1 MPTGRGRPYFT
12 LTMGE
17 AELNI
22 SSHQLIIRSML
33 YFYGG
38 AADQTLALQ
47 IAEDISTAWNEPH
60 GKVRI
65 KGEWYDVLFEIESS
79 YKPDL
84 QPAVVWH
91 NTDPRL
97 NFFRIEEFSLHD
109 ISSVDGLGCNT
120 GYFKLGNLLN
130 HSTTAAHEYGHTLGL
145 DHPKDLDI
153 RGKGQPGIMYP
164 RGTLCDPP
172 FQYDPAAAPGGPG
185 GTLNPFTRKVL
196 ESDIAGLRL
205 PRLSFDRRSL
215 SILGEFS
222 SFYHQKHVP
231 AL

>member
-1 MPTGRGRPYFT
+1 
-12 LTMGE
+12 MGE

-22 SSHQLIIRSML
+22 FSRRLTIRSIL

-38 AADQTLALQ
+38 AASGQLARQ
-47 IAEDISTAWNEPH
+47 IADDIGTAWNAPQGAVKIRGEFYE
-60 GKVRI
+60 VR
-65 KGEWYDVLFEIESS
+65 FEIEGV

-84 QPAVVWH
+84 PPADVWH

-97 NFFRIEEFSLHD
+97 NFFRIEEYSLHD

-164 RGTLCDPP
+164 RGTLCDPQY
-172 FQYDPAAAPGGPG
+172 QYDPTAPAGGPG

-205 PRLSFDRRSL
+205 SRLPFNGRSV
-215 SILGEFS
+215 SMLGEFS
-222 SFYHQKHVP
+222 SLYHQRHEDAAGGIP
-231 AL
+231 

>member
-1 MPTGRGRPYFT
+1 
-12 LTMGE
+12 MGE

-22 SSHQLIIRSML
+22 LSRRLIVRSVL

-38 AADQTLALQ
+38 AADRDLAIQ
-47 IAEDISTAWNEPH
+47 IAEDISDAWNEPKC
-60 GKVRI
+60 GVKIR
-65 KGEWYDVLFEIESS
+65 GEQYGIRFEIEGV
-79 YKPDL
+79 YEPDL
-84 QPAVVWH
+84 RPASVWH

-97 NFFRIEEFSLHD
+97 NFFRIEEYSLHD

-145 DHPKDLDI
+145 DHPKLLDI

-164 RGTLCDPP
+164 RGTLCDPA
-172 FQYDPAAAPGGPG
+172 FQYDPSAPAGGPG

-196 ESDIAGLRL
+196 ASDIAGLRL
-205 PRLSFDRRSL
+205 SRLSFDQRSL

-222 SFYHQKHVP
+222 SFYHQKHMP
-231 AL
+231 AV

>member
-1 MPTGRGRPYFT
+1 
-12 LTMGE
+12 MGE

-22 SSHQLIIRSML
+22 FSHRLTIRSIL
-33 YFYGG
+33 CFYGG
-38 AADQTLALQ
+38 AVSSHLALQ
-47 IAEDISTAWNEPH
+47 IADDIATAWNEPV
-60 GKVRI
+60 GTVKIRGEFYEVR
-65 KGEWYDVLFEIESS
+65 FEIEGV

-84 QPAVVWH
+84 PPAAVWH

-97 NFFRIEEFSLHD
+97 NFFRIEEYSLHD

-164 RGTLCDPP
+164 RGTLCDPEY
-172 FQYDPAAAPGGPG
+172 QYDPAAPAGGPG
-185 GTLNPFTRKVL
+185 GTLNPFRRKVL
-196 ESDIAGLRL
+196 PADIAGLRL
-205 PRLSFDRRSL
+205 SRLVFDERSL
-215 SILGEFS
+215 SVLGEFS
-222 SFYHQKHVP
+222 SLYHQRHEDTAGGVS
-231 AL
+231 

>member
-1 MPTGRGRPYFT
+1 
-12 LTMGE
+12 MGE

-22 SSHQLIIRSML
+22 SSHQLVIRSLL

-38 AADQTLALQ
+38 AADQSLALQ
-47 IAEDISTAWNEPH
+47 IADDISASWNEPK
-60 GKVRI
+60 GKVKIR
-65 KGEWYDVLFEIESS
+65 GEWFEVRFEIEGFF
-79 YKPDL
+79 KPDL
-84 QPAVVWH
+84 QPAAVWH

-164 RGTLCDPP
+164 RGTLCDPAY
-172 FQYDPAAAPGGPG
+172 QYDPAAVAGGPG

-196 ESDIAGLRL
+196 ATDISGLRL
-205 PRLSFDRRSL
+205 SRLAFDQKSM

-222 SFYHQKHVP
+222 SFYHQKHEPAEP

>member
-1 MPTGRGRPYFT
+1 
-12 LTMGE
+12 MGE

-22 SSHQLIIRSML
+22 FSRRLTIHSIL

-38 AADQTLALQ
+38 AASSQLAVQ
-47 IAEDISTAWNEPH
+47 IADDISTAWNAPQGTVKIRGEFYE
-60 GKVRI
+60 VR
-65 KGEWYDVLFEIESS
+65 FEIEGM

-84 QPAVVWH
+84 PPADVWH

-97 NFFRIEEFSLHD
+97 NFFRIEEYSLHD

-120 GYFKLGNLLN
+120 GYFKLGNILN

-164 RGTLCDPP
+164 RGTLCDPEY
-172 FQYDPAAAPGGPG
+172 QYDPAAPAGGPG
-185 GTLNPFTRKVL
+185 GTLNPFRRKVL
-196 ESDIAGLRL
+196 EADIAGLRL
-205 PRLSFDRRSL
+205 SRLVFDERSL
-215 SILGEFS
+215 SVLGEFS
-222 SFYHQKHVP
+222 SLYHQRHENAPGGVS
-231 AL
+231 

>member
-1 MPTGRGRPYFT
+1 
-12 LTMGE
+12 MGE

-22 SSHQLIIRSML
+22 FSRQLIIRSLL

-38 AADQTLALQ
+38 AADQSLALQ
-47 IAEDISTAWNEPH
+47 IADDICTSWNEPK
-60 GKVRI
+60 GKVKIR
-65 KGEWYDVLFEIESS
+65 GECYEVRFEIEGY

-84 QPAVVWH
+84 QPAAVWH

-145 DHPKDLDI
+145 GHPKDLDI

-164 RGTLCDPP
+164 RGTLCDAP

-196 ESDIAGLRL
+196 ATDITGLRL
-205 PRLSFDRRSL
+205 SRLAFDRKSL

-222 SFYHQKHVP
+222 SFYHQKHEPAEP

>member
-1 MPTGRGRPYFT
+1 
-12 LTMGE
+12 MGE

-22 SSHQLIIRSML
+22 DQHRLIIRSML

-38 AADQTLALQ
+38 AANQLLAIQ
-47 IAEDISTAWNEPH
+47 IADDISATWNEPK
-60 GKVRI
+60 GKVKI
-65 KGEWYDVLFEIESS
+65 KGEWYEVQFEIEGL

-84 QPAVVWH
+84 QPAAVWH
-91 NTDPRL
+91 NTNPRL

-145 DHPKDLDI
+145 DHPKELDI

-164 RGTLCDPP
+164 RGTLCDPA

-196 ESDIAGLRL
+196 ASDIAGLRL
-205 PRLSFDRRSL
+205 SRLAFDARSL

-222 SFYHQKHVP
+222 SFYHQKHDAVRGE
-231 AL
+231 ASG

>member
-1 MPTGRGRPYFT
+1 
-12 LTMGE
+12 MGE
-17 AELNI
+17 AELHI
-22 SSHQLIIRSML
+22 TSHQLIIRSIL

-38 AADQTLALQ
+38 AADSNLAIQ
-47 IAEDISTAWNEPH
+47 IAGDVEAAWNEPK
-60 GKVRI
+60 GSVRI
-65 KGEWYDVLFEIESS
+65 RGDWYTLRFEIEGL
-79 YKPDL
+79 YQPDL
-84 QPAVVWH
+84 QPAAVWH

-97 NFFRIEEFSLHD
+97 NFFRIEEYSQHD

-164 RGTLCDPP
+164 RGTLCDPQY
-172 FQYDPAAAPGGPG
+172 QYDPAAPAGGPG

-196 ESDIAGLRL
+196 TSDLAGLRL
-205 PRLSFDRRSL
+205 SRLTFDQRSL

-222 SFYHQKHVP
+222 SFYHQKHQQTG
-231 AL
+231 

>member
-1 MPTGRGRPYFT
+1 
-12 LTMGE
+12 MGE
-17 AELNI
+17 AELHI
-22 SSHQLIIRSML
+22 TSHQLIIRSIL

-38 AADQTLALQ
+38 AADSTLAIQ
-47 IAEDISTAWNEPH
+47 IAADVAAAWNEPK
-60 GKVRI
+60 GSVRI
-65 KGEWYDVLFEIESS
+65 RGDWYTVRFEIEGL
-79 YKPDL
+79 YQPDL
-84 QPAVVWH
+84 QPAAVWH

-97 NFFRIEEFSLHD
+97 NFFRIEEYSQHD

-153 RGKGQPGIMYP
+153 RGKGQPGMMYP
-164 RGTLCDPP
+164 RGTLCDPQY
-172 FQYDPAAAPGGPG
+172 QYDPAAPAGGPG

-196 ESDIAGLRL
+196 TSDIAGLRL
-205 PRLSFDRRSL
+205 SRLTFDQRSL

-222 SFYHQKHVP
+222 SFYHQKHQQTG
-231 AL
+231 

>member
-1 MPTGRGRPYFT
+1 
-12 LTMGE
+12 MGE

-22 SSHQLIIRSML
+22 FSRRLTIHSIL

-38 AADQTLALQ
+38 AASSQLAIQ
-47 IAEDISTAWNEPH
+47 IADDISTAWNAPQGTVKIRGEFYE
-60 GKVRI
+60 VR
-65 KGEWYDVLFEIESS
+65 FEIEGM

-84 QPAVVWH
+84 PPADVWH

-97 NFFRIEEFSLHD
+97 NFFRIEEYSLHD

-120 GYFKLGNLLN
+120 GYFKLGNILN

-164 RGTLCDPP
+164 RGTLCDPEY
-172 FQYDPAAAPGGPG
+172 QYDPAALAGGPG
-185 GTLNPFTRKVL
+185 GTLNPFRRKVL
-196 ESDIAGLRL
+196 QADIAGLRL
-205 PRLSFDRRSL
+205 SRLVFDERSL
-215 SILGEFS
+215 SVLGEFS
-222 SFYHQKHVP
+222 SLYHQRHEDTAGGIP
-231 AL
+231 

>member
-1 MPTGRGRPYFT
+1 
-12 LTMGE
+12 MGE
-17 AELNI
+17 AELYTE
-22 SSHQLIIRSML
+22 SHLLVIRSTL

-38 AADQTLALQ
+38 AAGSDLALQ
-47 IAEDISTAWNEPH
+47 IAQDVSDTWNKPDCTV
-60 GKVRI
+60 KIR
-65 KGEWYDVLFEIESS
+65 GEQCSIRFEIEGVFD
-79 YKPDL
+79 PDL
-84 QPAVVWH
+84 RPASVWH

-145 DHPKDLDI
+145 DHPKVLDI

-164 RGTLCDPP
+164 RGTLCDPD
-172 FQYDPAAAPGGPG
+172 FQYDPAAAAGGPG

-205 PRLSFDRRSL
+205 SRLSFDRRSL
-215 SILGEFS
+215 SVLGEFS
-222 SFYHQKHVP
+222 SLYHQKHMPV
-231 AL
+231 L

>member
-1 MPTGRGRPYFT
+1 
-12 LTMGE
+12 MGE

-22 SSHQLIIRSML
+22 SFHQLIIRSLL

-38 AADQTLALQ
+38 AADQSLALQ
-47 IAEDISTAWNEPH
+47 IADDISTSWNEPK
-60 GKVRI
+60 GKVKIR
-65 KGEWYDVLFEIESS
+65 GEWFEVRFEIEGF

-84 QPAVVWH
+84 QPAAVWH

-145 DHPKDLDI
+145 SHPKDLDI

-164 RGTLCDPP
+164 RGTLCDPVY
-172 FQYDPAAAPGGPG
+172 QYDPAAEAGGPG
-185 GTLNPFTRKVL
+185 GTMNPFTRKVL
-196 ESDIAGLRL
+196 ATDISGLRL
-205 PRLSFDRRSL
+205 SRLAFDQQSQ

-222 SFYHQKHVP
+222 SFYHQKHEPAEP

>member
-1 MPTGRGRPYFT
+1 
-12 LTMGE
+12 MGT
-17 AELNI
+17 AELQT
-22 SSHQLIIRSML
+22 STRRLIIRSIL

-38 AADQTLALQ
+38 AADHQLAGQ
-47 IAEDISTAWNEPH
+47 IAGDIASAWNGPT
-60 GKVRI
+60 GAVKIR
-65 KGEWYDVLFEIESS
+65 GDWYDVHFEIEGIHQ
-79 YKPDL
+79 PDL
-84 QPAVVWH
+84 LPAAVWH

-97 NFFRIEEFSLHD
+97 NFFRIEEYSLHD

-164 RGTLCDPP
+164 RGTLCDPEY
-172 FQYDPAAAPGGPG
+172 QYDPAAAGGPG
-185 GTLNPFTRKVL
+185 GTLNPFKRVVL
-196 ESDIAGLRL
+196 AADIASLRL
-205 PRLSFDRRSL
+205 SRLVFDKRSL

-222 SFYHQKHVP
+222 SLYHQRHEN
-231 AL
+231 AAGGIS

>member
-1 MPTGRGRPYFT
+1 
-12 LTMGE
+12 MGE
-17 AELNI
+17 AELHI
-22 SSHQLIIRSML
+22 TSHQLIIRSIL

-38 AADQTLALQ
+38 AADSTLALQ
-47 IAEDISTAWNEPH
+47 IAADIEAAWNEPK
-60 GKVRI
+60 GSVRI
-65 KGEWYDVLFEIESS
+65 RGDWYTIRFEIEGL
-79 YKPDL
+79 YQPDL
-84 QPAVVWH
+84 QPAAVWH

-97 NFFRIEEFSLHD
+97 NFFRIEEYSQHD

-164 RGTLCDPP
+164 RGTLCDPQY
-172 FQYDPAAAPGGPG
+172 QYDPAATAGGPG

-196 ESDIAGLRL
+196 TSDLAGLRL
-205 PRLSFDRRSL
+205 SRLTFDQRSL

-222 SFYHQKHVP
+222 SFYHQKHQQTG
-231 AL
+231 

>member
-1 MPTGRGRPYFT
+1 
-12 LTMGE
+12 MGE
-17 AELNI
+17 AELNHF
-22 SSHQLIIRSML
+22 SHRLTIRSIL
-33 YFYGG
+33 CFYGG
-38 AADQTLALQ
+38 AASSALAIQ
-47 IAEDISTAWNEPH
+47 IAEDIGTAWNEP
-60 GKVRI
+60 GGAVRI
-65 KGEWYDVLFEIESS
+65 RGEVFEVRFEIEGT

-84 QPAVVWH
+84 SPAAVWH

-97 NFFRIEEFSLHD
+97 NFFRIEEYSLHD

-164 RGTLCDPP
+164 RGTLCDPEY
-172 FQYDPAAAPGGPG
+172 QYDPAATSGGPG
-185 GTLNPFTRKVL
+185 GTLNPFSRKVL
-196 ESDIAGLRL
+196 PADIAGLRL
-205 PRLSFDRRSL
+205 SRMVFDNRFL

-222 SFYHQKHVP
+222 SLYHQRHED
-231 AL
+231 ATDGIR

>member
-1 MPTGRGRPYFT
+1 
-12 LTMGE
+12 MGE
-17 AELNI
+17 AELHI
-22 SSHQLIIRSML
+22 TSHQLIIRSIL

-38 AADQTLALQ
+38 AADSTLAIQ
-47 IAEDISTAWNEPH
+47 IAADVEAAWNEPK
-60 GKVRI
+60 GSVRI
-65 KGEWYDVLFEIESS
+65 RGDWYTVRFEIEGL
-79 YKPDL
+79 YQPDL
-84 QPAVVWH
+84 QPAAVWH

-97 NFFRIEEFSLHD
+97 NFFRIEEYSQHD

-164 RGTLCDPP
+164 RGTLCDPQY
-172 FQYDPAAAPGGPG
+172 QYDPAAPAGGPG

-196 ESDIAGLRL
+196 ISDIAGLRL
-205 PRLSFDRRSL
+205 SRLTFDQRSL

-222 SFYHQKHVP
+222 SFYHQKHQQTG
-231 AL
+231 

>member
-1 MPTGRGRPYFT
+1 
-12 LTMGE
+12 MGE
-17 AELNI
+17 AELHI
-22 SSHQLIIRSML
+22 TSHQLIIRSIL

-38 AADQTLALQ
+38 AADSNLAIQ
-47 IAEDISTAWNEPH
+47 IAVDIAAAWNEPK
-60 GKVRI
+60 GSVRI
-65 KGEWYDVLFEIESS
+65 RGDWYTVRFEIEGL
-79 YKPDL
+79 YQPDL
-84 QPAVVWH
+84 QPAAVWH

-97 NFFRIEEFSLHD
+97 NFFRIEEYSQHD

-164 RGTLCDPP
+164 RGTLCDPQY
-172 FQYDPAAAPGGPG
+172 QYDPAAPAGGPG

-196 ESDIAGLRL
+196 ISDIAGLRL
-205 PRLSFDRRSL
+205 SRLTFDQRSL

-222 SFYHQKHVP
+222 SFYHQKHQQTG
-231 AL
+231 

>member
-1 MPTGRGRPYFT
+1 
-12 LTMGE
+12 MGE
-17 AELNI
+17 AELHI
-22 SSHQLIIRSML
+22 TSHQLIIRSIL

-38 AADQTLALQ
+38 AADSNLAIQ
-47 IAEDISTAWNEPH
+47 IAADVATAWNEPN
-60 GKVRI
+60 GSVRI
-65 KGEWYDVLFEIESS
+65 RGDLYTVRFEIEGL
-79 YKPDL
+79 YHPDL
-84 QPAVVWH
+84 QPAAVWH

-97 NFFRIEEFSLHD
+97 NFFRIEEYSQHD

-153 RGKGQPGIMYP
+153 RGKGQPGMMYP
-164 RGTLCDPP
+164 RGTLCDPQY
-172 FQYDPAAAPGGPG
+172 QYDPAAAAGGPG

-196 ESDIAGLRL
+196 PSDIAGLRL
-205 PRLSFDRRSL
+205 SRLTFDQRSL

-222 SFYHQKHVP
+222 SFYHQKHQQTG
-231 AL
+231 

>member
-1 MPTGRGRPYFT
+1 
-12 LTMGE
+12 MGE
-17 AELNI
+17 AELNT
-22 SSHQLIIRSML
+22 SEHELIIRSVL

-38 AADQTLALQ
+38 AADQALAIQ
-47 IAEDISTAWNEPH
+47 IADDISAAWNAPQ
-60 GKVRI
+60 GRVRI
-65 KGEWYDVLFEIESS
+65 KGEEYSVRFNIEGY

-84 QPAVVWH
+84 PPAAVWH

-97 NFFRIEEFSLHD
+97 NFFRVEEFSLHD

-120 GYFKLGNLLN
+120 GYFKLGNLLH

-145 DHPKDLDI
+145 DHPKDLDL

-164 RGTLCDPP
+164 RGTLCDPEY
-172 FQYDPAAAPGGPG
+172 QYDPAAPAGGPG
-185 GTLNPFTRKVL
+185 GTLNPFMRKVL

-205 PRLSFDRRSL
+205 SRLSFDRQSL

-222 SFYHQKHVP
+222 SFYHQKHEAASRDVE
-231 AL
+231 

>member
-1 MPTGRGRPYFT
+1 
-12 LTMGE
+12 MGE
-17 AELNI
+17 AELHI
-22 SSHQLIIRSML
+22 TSHQLIIRSIL

-38 AADQTLALQ
+38 SADSALAIQIAADVEA
-47 IAEDISTAWNEPH
+47 AWNEPK
-60 GKVRI
+60 GSVRI
-65 KGEWYDVLFEIESS
+65 RGDWYTVRFEIEGR
-79 YKPDL
+79 YQPDL
-84 QPAVVWH
+84 QPAAVWH

-97 NFFRIEEFSLHD
+97 NFFRIEEYSQHD

-164 RGTLCDPP
+164 RGTLCDPQY
-172 FQYDPAAAPGGPG
+172 QYDPSAPAGGPG

-196 ESDIAGLRL
+196 TSDLAGLRL
-205 PRLSFDRRSL
+205 SRLTFDQRSL

-222 SFYHQKHVP
+222 SFYHQKHQQTG
-231 AL
+231 